1 MSGRTKPWVPQ
12 IFHPVSVT
20 RFELPDMLQL
30 SCAHLDHSNRAPP
43 SQRAYCPVD
52 DIPTRVTCLKGSGS
66 LGFHVG
72 LSIDYRPK
80 LLEAIA
86 RGAGVRV
93 VTDLYDDS
101 LSEGPPADSYLH
113 LMRHDVTTIVTA
125 LR

>member
-1 MSGRTKPWVPQ
+1 VADLVRRIQAEQ
-12 IFHPVSVT
+12 IPAVFA
-20 RFELPDMLQL
+20 E
-30 SCAHLDHSNRAPP
+30 A
-43 SQRAYCPVD
+43 
-52 DIPTRVTCLKGSGS
+52 
-66 LGFHVG
+66 
-72 LSIDYRPK
+72 DYNPK

-86 RGAGVRV
+86 KDAGVRV